1 MNQYYTYWHID
12 KNYLDE
18 ELSKFHNI
26 TDTAVSDIFKSGFQY
41 RGCYK
46 PSEIKTGNKME
57 QDVFDQSYFRFVI
70 CPINS
75 ENDMR
80 ICMMKSPK
88 KRLVM
93 QTAVNGIKY
102 SISGLCAHIVF
113 LKTEHCLKAFYFSKD
128 SMKVANLKPVENSRT
143 FVFTDEYLFD
153 IDCLTNEIAAIN
165 FKERL
170 VHPVY
175 TTFSVLFKNNSFL
188 LTKLTSVI
196 CTEASGFKGLLPLYG
211 ACSVK
216 KFLEKVNENVSSR
229 SKINRK
235 IIALKETLCV
245 IEERD
250 NLIFY
255 QIQNDNLH
263 NVKTIN
269 MVFYLYQVYTK
280 DYFMRYYWQ
289 HKNTL
294 YLMYYCPES
303 NSKWII
309 LGIDLL
315 SVKVFT
321 LIEFKPKN
329 NRPYFELFTSENE
342 RELFVRESYDKSVHR
357 FTIKYQPY
365 KLEDILAH
373 YLRENISFEK
383 FNSTGLPR
391 NIKSRLFGVH

>member
-1 MNQYYTYWHID
+1 MNQDYIYWHID

-18 ELSKFHNI
+18 QLSKFYNI
-26 TDTAVSDIFKSGFQY
+26 TDTTVSDIFKSGFQY
-41 RGCYK
+41 LGCYK
-46 PSEIKTGNKME
+46 PSENKTGNKKQ
-57 QDVFDQSYFRFVI
+57 QDVFDQCYFQFVI
-70 CPINS
+70 RPINS
-75 ENDMR
+75 KNDMR
-80 ICMMKSPK
+80 ICIMKSSK

-93 QTAVNGIKY
+93 QTAVHGIKY
-102 SISGLCAHIVF
+102 SISGLYAHIVF
-113 LKTEHCLKAFYFSKD
+113 LTTEHYLKAFYFNKK
-128 SMKVANLKPVENSRT
+128 SMKVVNLKPVENSRT

-153 IDCLTNEIAAIN
+153 INCLTNEIAAIN
-165 FKERL
+165 FKKRI
-170 VHPVY
+170 VDPVY
-175 TTFSVLFKNNSFL
+175 ATFSVLFKNNSSL

-211 ACSVK
+211 VCSVK

-229 SKINRK
+229 SKVNRK
-235 IIALKETLCV
+235 IIALKENICV

-250 NLIFY
+250 NLMFY

-269 MVFYLYQVYTK
+269 IVCYLHQVYSK

-289 HKNTL
+289 YKNTL

-303 NSKWII
+303 NSKWVI

-321 LIEFKPKN
+321 LMEFKPKN

-357 FTIKYQPY
+357 FTVKYQPY
-365 KLEDILAH
+365 KLEDILVH

-383 FNSTGLPR
+383 INNIELPR
-391 NIKSRLFGVH
+391 NIKSRLFGVN